1 MFGDI
6 GTSPLYTV
14 NACFSEFQQDATR
27 YFDLHHSAD
36 DTLDKVDPKELAQN
50 VAVWTAFVYTVAD
63 SDIDF
68 LVDFPPGYDL
78 FSQRIPLTECL
89 SALLHR
95 PVDLIPEHELNR
107 HIRDAVLREAVE
119 L

>member
-1 MFGDI
+1 MGVPV
-6 GTSPLYTV
+6 T
-14 NACFSEFQQDATR
+14 EFQQDATR

-68 LVDFPPGYDL
+68 RKTATV
-78 FSQRIPLTECL
+78 TK
-89 SALLHR
+89 
-95 PVDLIPEHELNR
+95 
-107 HIRDAVLREAVE
+107 
-119 L
+119 